1 MKPLRALLPVL
12 GIATLLLAGCSPVLT
27 ATRDAPLEGNQGTR
41 TLGSTIDDQ
50 LIETRATV
58 NIAKAHLELERDAR
72 FSVTSYNGVVLLA
85 GQVPRQE
92 LKDLAEQ
99 VTRNVQRVK
108 VVHNELTVGANLP
121 LLARNND
128 ALITTNA
135 KARMLSD
142 SSIPGRRI
150 KVTTEAGIVYLQGL
164 VRRSEADLAVN
175 AVQQIGGVQRIVKLF
190 EYID

>member
-1 MKPLRALLPVL
+1 MKRL
-12 GIATLLLAGCSPVLT
+12 GILLVASLLFTGCSSVLT
-27 ATRDAPLEGNQGTR
+27 ATRDAPMEGNQGTR

-50 LIETRATV
+50 LIETRAGV
-58 NIAKAHLELERDAR
+58 NIAKAHVDLERHSRVA
-72 FSVTSYNGVVLLA
+72 VTSFNGVVLLA

-99 VTRNVQRVK
+99 ATQNVQRVK
-108 VVHNELTVGANLP
+108 VVHNELTVGDNLP

-128 ALITTNA
+128 ALITTSA
-135 KARMLSD
+135 KARMLAD

-150 KVTTEAGIVYLQGL
+150 KVTTEAGVIYLLGL
-164 VRRSEADLAVN
+164 VRRSEADLAVS
-175 AVQQIGGVQRIVKLF
+175 AVQQVGGVQRIVKLF